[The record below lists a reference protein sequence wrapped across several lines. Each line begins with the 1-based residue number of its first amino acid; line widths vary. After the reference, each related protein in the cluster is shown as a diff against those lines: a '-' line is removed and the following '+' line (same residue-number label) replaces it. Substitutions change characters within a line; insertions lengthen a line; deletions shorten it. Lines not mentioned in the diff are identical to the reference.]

1 MPANTHELPTAQL
14 ITRPDGAMENGEAGR
29 GQIAFRQQTFPIAG
43 ASEVTVRFLMAPVHP
58 LDTLVIGGRYP
69 VKPIYQYSG
78 EDILGYDGVAEVLA
92 VGNQVNDLH
101 TGDLVV
107 PSKFGLGT
115 WRTHA
120 VFQACEL
127 QRVSRV
133 KDLRFA
139 AILRVSVMPAYF
151 LVEDMAILRPGEYIL
166 QNAGTSVVAQM
177 VIQFAHRRG
186 LKTISVIRDRDQANA
201 IMIQTAL
208 HQLGADMVVTENDLL
223 HNSASILKNKKVT
236 LALDSVFG
244 PPGRALVQA
253 LGVGGTYVQLGFL
266 GSSQEALELDA
277 GDMFGRQLSLRAF
290 RGSAQLALRSLAHQ
304 QALCDWLTQ
313 LFNEGQIL
321 MPPLG
326 FTEVHW
332 DGKSAAHEVLE
343 VIKRAQR
350 GEVGLRKPMIIFE
363 TQDDSIDNM

>member
-1 MPANTHELPTAQL
+1 MLTNAQVLPPAQL
-14 ITRPDGAMENGEAGR
+14 ITRSDEVTENGEAGR
-29 GQIAFRQQTFPIAG
+29 GQIVFRQQTCLSAG

-69 VKPIYQYSG
+69 VKPIYKYLG
-78 EDILGYDGVAEVLA
+78 EEILGYDGVAEVLA
-92 VGNQVNDLH
+92 VGHQVNDLH

-107 PSKFGLGT
+107 PSKFGLGS

-120 VFQACEL
+120 VFQPSEL
-127 QRVSRV
+127 QRVPRV

-151 LVEDMAILRPGEYIL
+151 LVEDMATLRPGEYII

-186 LKTISVIRDRDQANA
+186 LKTINVIRDRDQADA

-208 HQLGADMVVTENDLL
+208 HQLGADMVVTESDLL
-223 HNSASILKNKKVT
+223 HNSASILEDKKVI

-244 PPGRALVQA
+244 PSGRALVKA
-253 LGVGGTYVQLGFL
+253 LSVGGTYVQLGFL
-266 GSSQEALELDA
+266 GSSREVLELDA

-290 RGSAQLALRSLAHQ
+290 RGSAQLALRSSAQQ
-304 QALCDWLTQ
+304 QALCDWLVQ
-313 LFNEGQIL
+313 LFNKGQIL
-321 MPPLG
+321 LPPLG

-332 DGKSAAHEVLE
+332 NGKTAANEVLE
-343 VIKRAQR
+343 AITQAQR
-350 GEVGLRKPMIIFE
+350 GHLGLRKPMIIFK
-363 TQDDSIDNM
+363 TQDDSVEDM